1 MTEQMK
7 RLYRSRD
14 DRIIGGVCAG
24 LGDFFG
30 IDPVLIRLG
39 FVAAVLLGWPGVGIL
54 AVAYLIMLIVVP
66 EVPLSQPMQ
75 TGVLQETND
84 EG

>member
-1 MTEQMK
+1 MTDQMK

-14 DRIIGGVCAG
+14 DRIVGGVCAG

-30 IDPVLIRLG
+30 IDPVLVRLG
-39 FVAAVLLGWPGVGIL
+39 LVAAILLGWPGVGIL
-54 AVAYLIMLIVVP
+54 GVAYLVMLIVVP
-66 EVPLSQPMQ
+66 EEPLSQTRQ
-75 TGVLQETND
+75 SGELQETGE

>member
-1 MTEQMK
+1 MTDQMK

-14 DRIIGGVCAG
+14 DRIVGGVCAG

-30 IDPVLIRLG
+30 IDPVLVRLG
-39 FVAAVLLGWPGVGIL
+39 FVAAILLGWPGVGIL
-54 AVAYLIMLIVVP
+54 GVAYLVMLIVVP
-66 EVPLSQPMQ
+66 EEPLSQPRQ
-75 TGVLQETND
+75 SGELQETGE